1 MNLPEHG
8 PKGKSGDVLA
18 GILAETRTRIP
29 ALRLRQAE
37 LERAAAARPDPPSF
51 RAALRA
57 GDGLALIAEV
67 KRRSPSE
74 GVISSRLD
82 PVAHARS
89 YAAAGA
95 RAISVLTEPTR
106 FGGSIDDLEAVVA
119 RVPTPVLRK
128 DFIVDEIQ
136 LVEARAAGAAAVLLI
151 VRALS
156 ARELPALLRAANG
169 LGLGTLVEAHSA
181 LEVDAALEAGAMIIG
196 VNSRDL
202 ADLRIDRDAA
212 WALLARVPADRVA
225 VAESGIASAADAA
238 QAAAAG
244 ADAVLVGSALSRSAS
259 PAPLVASIV
268 GVPRRGR

>member
-1 MNLPEHG
+1 MNLPEKG

-18 GILAETRTRIP
+18 GILVETRTRLA

-51 RAALRA
+51 LGALRA
-57 GDGLALIAEV
+57 GRGLALIAEV

-74 GVISSRLD
+74 GVIAARLD
-82 PVAHARS
+82 PAAHARS

-95 RAISVLTEPTR
+95 RAVSVLTEPTR
-106 FGGSIDDLEAVVA
+106 FGGSIGDLEAVVA
-119 RVPTPVLRK
+119 GVSVPVLRK

-156 ARELPALLRAANG
+156 SRELPALLRAASA

-181 LEVDAALEAGAMIIG
+181 LEVDVALEAGAPVVGI
-196 VNSRDL
+196 NSRDL
-202 ADLRIDRDAA
+202 SDLRVDPGAA
-212 WALLARVPADRVA
+212 WALISRVPADRVA

-238 QAAAAG
+238 AAAEAG
-244 ADAVLVGSALSRSAS
+244 ADAVLVGSALSRSTA
-259 PAPLVASIV
+259 PAPLVSAIA